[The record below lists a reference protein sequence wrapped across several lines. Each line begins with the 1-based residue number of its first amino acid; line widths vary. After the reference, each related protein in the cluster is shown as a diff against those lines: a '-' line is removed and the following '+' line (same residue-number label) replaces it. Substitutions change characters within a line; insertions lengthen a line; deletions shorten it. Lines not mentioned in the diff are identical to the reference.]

1 MSKTQ
6 EVIDGVRAGTVD
18 EAYAVPFLLDEIDRL
33 RRKRVTFDDASK
45 ALNAV
50 AGDMREADANRHA
63 AARAYD
69 VLHGRD
75 RAMDLIARFLSDSA
89 AANRPWEWAGR
100 EEWLREARKLTG
112 IVA

>member
-33 RRKRVTFDDASK
+33 RGKRATFDDACK

-50 AGDMREADANRHA
+50 AGDMRGPDANRHA

-69 VLHGRD
+69 VLHG
-75 RAMDLIARFLSDSA
+75 A
-89 AANRPWEWAGR
+89 AHASHA
-100 EEWLREARKLTG
+100 LTLWRSKST
-112 IVA
+112 